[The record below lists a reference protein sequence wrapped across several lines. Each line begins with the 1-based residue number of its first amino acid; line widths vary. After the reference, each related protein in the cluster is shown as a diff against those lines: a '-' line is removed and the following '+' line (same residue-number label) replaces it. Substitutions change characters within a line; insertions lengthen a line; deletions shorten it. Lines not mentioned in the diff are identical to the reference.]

1 MNAVVTAGGT
11 PKPEGALY
19 EYTQGGLK
27 ALLDIA
33 GKPMI
38 QWVLDALGES
48 ETIEQVVVVGLEPDS
63 GVTCSKP
70 LTFFPNQGS
79 MLANVRAGVNKVVEL
94 NPSAELVLIV
104 SSDIPA
110 ITAKMVDWAV
120 NTALETEH
128 DLYYSVISREVM
140 EAHYP
145 GSKRS
150 FIKFKDV
157 EVCGADMNVMR
168 CSAVAGNDEL
178 WTRLIAARKNAFKQV
193 AIVGYGTLFLLLIR
207 QLTLE
212 AAVPR
217 ASKSVGLRGRAILCP
232 YAEMGM
238 DIDKPFQFEI
248 LRADMEE
255 QAGQRP

>member
-1 MNAVVTAGGT
+1 MDAVVTAGGT
-11 PKPEGALY
+11 PKPEGSLY

-48 ETIEQVVVVGLEPDS
+48 ETIERVVVVGLEPDS

-79 MLANVRAGVNKVVEL
+79 MLANVRAGVDKVVEL
-94 NPSAELVLIV
+94 NPAADLILMV

-110 ITAKMVDWAV
+110 ITAEMVDWAV
-120 NTALETEH
+120 NTARETEH

-140 EAHYP
+140 EGRYP

-150 FIKFKDV
+150 FIKFKDA
-157 EVCGADMNVMR
+157 EVCGADMNVIR
-168 CSAVAGNDEL
+168 CSAAAGNEEL
-178 WTRLIAARKNAFKQV
+178 WTKLIASRKNAFKQV
-193 AIVGYGTLFLLLIR
+193 AMIGYGTLFLLLTR
-207 QLTLE
+207 QLTLD

-248 LRADMEE
+248 LRADMGKLT
-255 QAGQRP
+255 ADR